1 MSGRFQIPPAFRKS
15 QQATYR
21 QEKVSA
27 DVNQFTDG
35 NAATAVSLDL
45 ISGQFRKRLNTAR
58 CVLNCVVRELD
69 CRETQTLCSNNRLTR
84 LRPGPTILMQ
94 LSDCI
99 EHAP

>member
-1 MSGRFQIPPAFRKS
+1 MSELGQSRRSGRALITSALPDQQTIQSRPAFRKS

-35 NAATAVSLDL
+35 NAATAVSLDP

-58 CVLNCVVRELD
+58 CALNWVVREF
-69 CRETQTLCSNNRLTR
+69 RL
-84 LRPGPTILMQ
+84 P
-94 LSDCI
+94 
-99 EHAP
+99 